1 MIDEQLPH
9 YDLEAF
15 QRWALVVDDQLQD
28 AVDAMVALE
37 EPDSEPFHDHSD
49 LLQEERSGADLGTNL
64 IQEINAFKEYP
75 DRPAWFTPALQMVL
89 VTSTWATFLMD
100 YLDEVMSHGPSHVGA
115 PQRRLIIETIGP
127 ALEHFGRFVDAVRAA
142 GHLAK

>member
-37 EPDSEPFHDHSD
+37 APDSEPFHDHSD

-100 YLDEVMSHGPSHVGA
+100 YLDEVMSHGP
-115 PQRRLIIETIGP
+115 
-127 ALEHFGRFVDAVRAA
+127 
-142 GHLAK
+142 